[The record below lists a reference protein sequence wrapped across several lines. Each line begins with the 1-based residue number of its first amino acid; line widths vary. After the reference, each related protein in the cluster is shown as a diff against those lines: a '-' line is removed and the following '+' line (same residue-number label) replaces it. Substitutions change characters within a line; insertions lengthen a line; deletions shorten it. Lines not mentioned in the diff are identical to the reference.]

1 MGTKEKLTVA
11 KEIIATIFVSA
22 TERATTSGMKF
33 KYSSYPVDVDGKK
46 GWKFEVI
53 VAQAG
58 YQPRTVQEF
67 SFQRPE
73 NIDAK
78 NMEYNVILHVLTE
91 VTQTAL
97 LSWYQ
102 LGIMLNVDEELRT
115 EAKNL

>member
-1 MGTKEKLTVA
+1 MGTNEKLKVA
-11 KEIIATIFVSA
+11 KEILATIFLAA
-22 TERATTSGMKF
+22 TERAKTSGMNF
-33 KYSSYPVDVDGKK
+33 KYSSYPIDEEDKK

-58 YQPRTVQEF
+58 YSPRTVQEF
-67 SFQRPE
+67 SFQRPD

-102 LGIMLNVDEELRT
+102 LGIMLNVDDELRE
-115 EAKNL
+115 EARNI